1 MPVPGFLASFAD
13 KAQSAINATPLAA
26 HLPSRDRPS
35 SPDPSTQPPA
45 NTAAAQGGGHR
56 YAFESIS
63 HQFRSLGQ
71 QYSSTTPAQKIVT
84 TEKGVAL
91 HFDSVGRDSK
101 AQSKELYTWG
111 QAEAEDL
118 KDVTDRLAY
127 LNFVQGTLTATLAS
141 KLDAA
146 RSPFKALRD
155 AETAIAPSRTARTGL
170 QTQIS
175 RLEHDVQKSQDRK
188 LLDLREQL
196 RRAEMEDAGQ
206 EHEIEALKRKAV
218 KESERLKW
226 EAIREYGEKLVL
238 LSQAATPIIAV
249 LPSAPPT
256 PELPYTG
263 AQTTGATRASLQR
276 ALDNYKTGH
285 ISLPPQL
292 AASELSRSDTRSF
305 GESHA
310 HELSALASASPV
322 TQPFSP
328 PQSHTSVP
336 QGVNPQSHM
345 PVPQGVNPQSH
356 MPVAQ
361 GANPQSPLPDDN
373 LNHSPAAIPFSPP
386 AVSDPSQ
393 MNVPIITPTVAETG
407 IPVSAGASGP
417 GPASGSLRDLHPS
430 PLAGGPASQHETIE
444 EEKRRLESA
453 YSNPAAVQGQ
463 TSQAPPAAYESAE
476 EEKKRLEREARER
489 LLRQAS
495 SQSNQGKKDGDDEL
509 PPSYQDI

>member
-1 MPVPGFLASFAD
+1 M
-13 KAQSAINATPLAA
+13 
-26 HLPSRDRPS
+26 LPS
-35 SPDPSTQPPA
+35 
-45 NTAAAQGGGHR
+45 
-56 YAFESIS
+56 
-63 HQFRSLGQ
+63 
-71 QYSSTTPAQKIVT
+71 V
-84 TEKGVAL
+84 
-91 HFDSVGRDSK
+91 
-101 AQSKELYTWG
+101 
-111 QAEAEDL
+111 
-118 KDVTDRLAY
+118 
-127 LNFVQGTLTATLAS
+127 
-141 KLDAA
+141 
-146 RSPFKALRD
+146 
-155 AETAIAPSRTARTGL
+155 
-170 QTQIS
+170 
-175 RLEHDVQKSQDRK
+175 
-188 LLDLREQL
+188 
-196 RRAEMEDAGQ
+196 
-206 EHEIEALKRKAV
+206 
-218 KESERLKW
+218 
-226 EAIREYGEKLVL
+226 
-238 LSQAATPIIAV
+238 
-249 LPSAPPT
+249 PPT

-328 PQSHTSVP
+328 PQSHTSVS

-356 MPVAQ
+356 MPVPQ

-386 AVSDPSQ
+386 AASDPSQ